1 MTFTS
6 SPKKEERERLVLFA
20 VLGSLV
26 YSGNNWAVLV
36 ETSRYWYNYRHAANT
51 LSFYHTVKRLGIPD
65 SQIILMMAEDMP
77 CNSRNARPGTVFN
90 EKQHRLNLYGEDVE
104 VDYRGDEVSVENFL
118 RLLTG
123 NIFIFITG
131 HSGEEFIKFQD
142 WEELTSNDI
151 ADAFKQMQQR
161 RYKQIFWVSDTC
173 QAATLQNQPFYS
185 PGILAYGSSGKKAS
199 VEFLPSDI
207 FGLSDSREN
216 SYSHHIDH
224 ELGVVCQVLHQLD
237 PLHLLACSARAFSQ
251 SWVEMEEVQ
260 PKAAEGSDALGPR
273 LAHPELRAD
282 LFGRDPGSTLLTEFM
297 ASTGRPRFQDRL
309 LPVAASPDQAEQFLM
324 QCATE
329 QHGRRGKMD
338 RAPNGY
344 GVPVL
349 EGVSILRRV
358 LGGCDALILSVRIW
372 LLAISLVWVT
382 AAVLQLYMQG
392 LGAWEELKADLS
404 FDTEFILCSM
414 ISAYTT

>member
-1 MTFTS
+1 MALAY
-6 SPKKEERERLVLFA
+6 RLVLFA

-26 YSGNNWAVLV
+26 YSGPADHGDTTSRTERNNWAVLV

-123 NIFIFITG
+123 RHAPSTPRNKRLLTDSSSNIFIFITG

-151 ADAFKQMQQR
+151 ADAFKQMQQQR

-173 QAATLQNQPFYS
+173 QAATLQNQFYS
-185 PGILAYGSSGKKAS
+185 PGILAYGSSGKK
-199 VEFLPSDI
+199 
-207 FGLSDSREN
+207 EN

-224 ELGVVCQVLHQLD
+224 ELGVAVIDRFTFHALD
-237 PLHLLACSARAFSQ
+237 KLNSLASSSSETVRSFTSWFNPKLL
-251 SWVEMEEVQ
+251 
-260 PKAAEGSDALGPR
+260 K
-273 LAHPELRAD
+273 AHPELRAD

-309 LPVAASPDQAEQFLM
+309 LPVAASPDQAPSFLGLSAR
-324 QCATE
+324 QRNYSLDA
-329 QHGRRGKMD
+329 
-338 RAPNGY
+338 
-344 GVPVL
+344 
-349 EGVSILRRV
+349 SI
-358 LGGCDALILSVRIW
+358 DKFSKESASFEESW
-372 LLAISLVWVT
+372 E

-392 LGAWEELKADLS
+392 LGAWEELKAKTLLAVEGQLGKLQQAKVMEVGLWLAGFGGIS
-404 FDTEFILCSM
+404 FAA
-414 ISAYTT
+414 SAVL